1 MRNLCL
7 LSRKKRP
14 DDIGILVDE
23 VNIATLAIDKCSNR
37 DD

>member
-1 MRNLCL
+1 MLTEQ
-7 LSRKKRP
+7 KKRP

-23 VNIATLAIDKCSNR
+23 VNIATLAVDKCSNR